1 MNNHNTSVL
10 PLHKIWENTGFHR
23 SVFSRMCTESTILPW
38 YARIPVSEK
47 RHSRIFCPVFATT
60 KETRT
65 EKKIDTIRK
74 DAIFL
79 KQNSLCNN
87 IMRKTKTYLKRT
99 NFCVH
104 IFSRISWTL
113 VISQNEIHA
122 KFFLNGIRKNKFK
135 PNIHKMHISRK

>member
-1 MNNHNTSVL
+1 MREYGFSLIRILPYVYRIYDSALICKNTSQWKKAFSNIL
-10 PLHKIWENTGFHR
+10 S
-23 SVFSRMCTESTILPW
+23 SVCHNEGDKNR
-38 YARIPVSEK
+38 
-47 RHSRIFCPVFATT
+47 
-60 KETRT
+60 
-65 EKKIDTIRK
+65 KKIDTIRK